1 MVCGFYVSQAALE
14 YILRL
19 LISTPEMP
27 GKSDFQSSVSFQVAA
42 ERLLLDSRQYSV
54 LAGDI
59 GSDGYRTPSGA
70 LDNYLPQEE
79 VSSLYTIVLLCC
91 VIVKPDFRHDLFFL
105 LGEALVAE
113 CSCNGRIKRYAC

>member
-1 MVCGFYVSQAALE
+1 MVCGFHVSQAALE

-42 ERLLLDSRQYSV
+42 EQLLLDSRQYSV

-70 LDNYLPQEE
+70 LDSYLPQEE
-79 VSSLYTIVLLCC
+79 VSSLSIIVLLCG
-91 VIVKPDFRHDLFFL
+91 VIVKPIFVVTFFL
-105 LGEALVAE
+105 IIT
-113 CSCNGRIKRYAC
+113 R